1 MECVDQDPIEVI
13 LVFDENDHGQH
24 YSKSG
29 NNRRMDTAPPPPPPP
44 VNLPPQLTGSLGQ
57 NYMGKF
63 WMLSNS
69 VKWSYTCLF
78 ICQIYI
84 YTDKSKADINQGYN
98 SMPCILNILCNSTL
112 DVVHTIAI
120 VILL

>member
-13 LVFDENDHGQH
+13 LVFDEDGHGQH
-24 YSKSG
+24 YSTPG
-29 NNRRMDTAPPPPPPP
+29 NNRRMDTAPPP
-44 VNLPPQLTGSLGQ
+44 VTLPPQLTGSLGQ

-69 VKWSYTCLF
+69 VKWSYAYT
-78 ICQIYI
+78 YI
-84 YTDKSKADINQGYN
+84 LYRQDKACNKSRIQQCNTY
-98 SMPCILNILCNSTL
+98 MPCILNILCNSTL
-112 DVVHTIAI
+112 DVHTIAI